1 MRAYHGAL
9 VALDALGTLPL
20 GHVYS
25 DAALLEGGGPGREA
39 AVLAAD
45 EGAHGQA
52 VALLRVD
59 RRALLRGE
67 LRDLRGH
74 PTLLHHLVRGVEPGR
89 RDLDLDDVV
98 QPGVDRGVVHLYDVL
113 ALLAVGLLDGV
124 LHVLHGVLD
133 RDDVR
138 QLEERGLHDRVGAV
152 AQPQLL
158 RLVHGVDDVELRFLL
173 CELALELGGKVLLEL
188 LERRP
193 LSVEQERPALLEPG
207 RDMVLVHVLLFV
219 AGDEVGRVDEIGG
232 LDRGLA
238 ETQM

>member
-1 MRAYHGAL
+1 MFLRRTIL
-9 VALDALGTLPL
+9 CF
-20 GHVYS
+20 
-25 DAALLEGGGPGREA
+25 
-39 AVLAAD
+39 
-45 EGAHGQA
+45 GQA
-52 VALLRVD
+52 VALLRIN
-59 RRALLRGE
+59 RGALLRRE

-74 PTLLHHLVRGVEPGR
+74 PTLLHRLVRGLEPGR

-98 QPGVDRGVVHLYDVL
+98 QPGVDRGVVHLHDVL

-158 RLVHGVDDVELRFLL
+158 GLVHGVDDVELRLL
-173 CELALELGGKVLLEL
+173 PGELALELGGKVLLEL
-188 LERRP
+188 LECRP
-193 LSVEQERPALLEPG
+193 LRVEQERPALLEPG
-207 RDMVLVHVLLFV
+207 RDVVLMDVFLLV

-232 LDRGLA
+232 LDRGPA
-238 ETQM
+238 EAQVRMIYFYKLFLFFM